1 MFVEDGVELDGGG
14 ATGLG
19 FTFLLF
25 SLVRVLG
32 GKSEYIWFM
41 LMSYC
46 CLISTIVFQVAIN
59 RLIIF

>member
-1 MFVEDGVELDGGG
+1 MFVEEGVELDGGG

-32 GKSEYIWFM
+32 GKSEYIWFI

-46 CLISTIVFQVAIN
+46 CLIGITVFKVVIN
-59 RLIIF
+59 I